1 MITDTSLQGLFFD
14 TGIVHTP
21 TLMSICA
28 IKLVNNSQAI
38 CADKILAAIVAF
50 TSISWAS
57 YNEHIQLSGNSCR
70 GLVFKKSQISLEGNF
85 DKQDVILGNYGLL
98 S

>member
-14 TGIVHTP
+14 AGMVHTP

-38 CADKILAAIVAF
+38 CADKILTILAAIVAF

-57 YNEHIQLSGNSCR
+57 YNVHIQLSGN
-70 GLVFKKSQISLEGNF
+70 
-85 DKQDVILGNYGLL
+85 
-98 S
+98 